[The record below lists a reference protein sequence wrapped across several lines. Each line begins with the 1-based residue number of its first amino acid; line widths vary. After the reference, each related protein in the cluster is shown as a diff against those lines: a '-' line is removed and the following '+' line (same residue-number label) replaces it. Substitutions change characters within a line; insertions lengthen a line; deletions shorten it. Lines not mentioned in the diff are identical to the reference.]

1 MVTLMMMICCLLPR
15 LSLCVVLQ
23 NVCHDVMLIWCCW
36 WCYDDDVDNDIGDN
50 QNDGDD
56 DVDDDVVDNQ
66 NDGDDDI
73 DENASA
79 SVFLSRSTKCV
90 TWYDVNLMLMMMLM
104 VMTIIK
110 MMMMNIDDDDN
121 ASVSVSL
128 SRASKCV
135 SSSSKRNCY
144 TTSLFRN
151 SDKI

>member
-1 MVTLMMMICCLLPR
+1 MVMLVMMICCLLPR

-36 WCYDDDVDNDIGDN
+36 VCYDDDVDDD

-56 DVDDDVVDNQ
+56 DV
-66 NDGDDDI
+66 

-79 SVFLSRSTKCV
+79 SVFLSRSTKYV

>member
-1 MVTLMMMICCLLPR
+1 
-15 LSLCVVLQ
+15 
-23 NVCHDVMLIWCCW
+23 MLIWCCW

-90 TWYDVNLMLMMMLM
+90 TWYDVNLMMMMTM
-104 VMTIIK
+104 IIK
-110 MMMMNIDDDDN
+110 MMMMMIMLPCL
-121 ASVSVSL
+121 SL
-128 SRASKCV
+128 CLVHQNVCHPHQRGIVTQLLFSGTQTKYKSK
-135 SSSSKRNCY
+135 
-144 TTSLFRN
+144 
-151 SDKI
+151 